1 MPDLIE
7 PRRIWWARPRKLCGL
22 ERPGGG
28 GRTHRPDRRAGEIAY
43 LKERGV
49 WLVVSTM
56 TSRHNIP
63 DYEKTGLAWHHV
75 AVPSCEEGADALDEL
90 VAVLHTESRRP
101 GAIAIH
107 GNLHTDFV
115 AAVCAAHI
123 DDSRGI
129 TPELGLIR
137 AAEAGLDV
145 TPAAAALLG
154 VDYDEI
160 YEEVQP
166 RSRMAAAT
174 SSGRSVTT

>member
-1 MPDLIE
+1 MRESIE

-28 GRTHRPDRRAGEIAY
+28 GRTHRPERRAGEIAY
-43 LKERGV
+43 LKDRRV
-49 WLVVSTM
+49 RLVVSTM
-56 TSRHNIP
+56 TSRHNLR
-63 DYEKTGLAWHHV
+63 DYEEAGLAWHHV
-75 AVPSCEEGADALDEL
+75 AVPSCESGAEALDEL
-90 VAVLHTESRRP
+90 VAFLRTESRHP
-101 GAIAIH
+101 GAIAVH

-115 AAVCAAHI
+115 AAVCAAHAHEC
-123 DDSRGI
+123 RGI
-129 TPELGLIR
+129 SPELGLIR

-174 SSGRSVTT
+174 SSGRSVIT